1 MLPGRQSEIFKYET
15 DSENEIKKIFGGCR
29 DVVYT
34 GALGTADNIAVTGAP
49 CTIISFGNIA
59 EYKFGAG
66 KVEQTKIVK

>member
-1 MLPGRQSEIFKYET
+1 M
-15 DSENEIKKIFGGCR
+15 KKIFGGCR

-34 GALGTADNIAVTGAP
+34 GALGMADNIAVTGAP
-49 CTIISFGNIA
+49 LTIISFGSIA